1 MSDDGEMLARQKAEL
16 EIEKLRAEIDQLKLP
31 TSFIERNWQA
41 LVTAF
46 AAILAAC
53 GGLAALVNAAS
64 QTVDLWTHLG
74 QQKELVALQQSE
86 TAAQQATVE
95 ADKRDIAAQK
105 SELAES
111 QKVQQETQQLQAEQ
125 LQLDNLESF
134 IHYQRANVFPNLIN
148 KLQQDRIAL
157 LHQVAALQDQL
168 NAKLGSTLKGAA
180 RAAAQKDVNSL
191 AEGFK
196 STSTQNTEKA
206 LVYIQYAN
214 SSSLSAIAGLQSEL
228 NKDGYVV
235 PGIELISP
243 TFLNPHENNEVRYFV
258 GGDKT
263 KAQAL
268 AKTANAYLSTACP
281 GHPAIKA
288 WLHNVGTTSA
298 TPALEIWTGFGC
310 PAQNVSTTH

>member
-1 MSDDGEMLARQKAEL
+1 
-16 EIEKLRAEIDQLKLP
+16 
-31 TSFIERNWQA
+31 
-41 LVTAF
+41 
-46 AAILAAC
+46 
-53 GGLAALVNAAS
+53 
-64 QTVDLWTHLG
+64 
-74 QQKELVALQQSE
+74 
-86 TAAQQATVE
+86 
-95 ADKRDIAAQK
+95 
-105 SELAES
+105 
-111 QKVQQETQQLQAEQ
+111 
-125 LQLDNLESF
+125 
-134 IHYQRANVFPNLIN
+134 
-148 KLQQDRIAL
+148 L